1 MSAPARPAATALLLL
16 GALCLTWGVNWPF
29 MKIALEEFP
38 VWTFRSLTCVAA
50 SVVLVAIARLGGGA
64 FWPADAREWRRL
76 AIAGF
81 LNVTVW
87 QVTVAYALQ
96 LMGSG
101 HAAVLAFT
109 MPLWSGLISVTLL
122 GERLARR
129 LVVAIG
135 LGTAGILVLLARRD
149 DALGDSPAGI
159 AFVLAAA
166 ISWAAGTLY
175 LKNRRFSLPVV
186 AATGWQL
193 VLGTIPIVAMTPLL
207 EPLAWPHASAAAW
220 GSAAFVA
227 FGAVVGGY
235 LAWFNLVRV
244 LPANVAGVSSLV
256 VPVVAMLSGAMVL
269 GEPLGW
275 REALATALIVGALA
289 LVLLKPAT
297 TARG

>member
-1 MSAPARPAATALLLL
+1 MNPPARPATTALLLL
-16 GALCLTWGVNWPF
+16 GALCLTWGTNWPF
-29 MKIALEEFP
+29 MKIALAEFP
-38 VWTFRSLTCVAA
+38 VWTFRSLTCGVAA
-50 SVVLVAIARLGGGA
+50 VVILAIARVGGGA

-81 LNVTVW
+81 FNVTIW

-109 MPLWSGLISVTLL
+109 MPLWSGLISVAFL
-122 GERLARR
+122 GERPSRR

-135 LGTAGILVLLARRD
+135 LGTAGVLALLARRTD
-149 DALGDSPAGI
+149 DLGESPAGI
-159 AFVLAAA
+159 ACVLAAA
-166 ISWAAGTLY
+166 IGWAIGTLY
-175 LKNRRFSLPVV
+175 LKSRRFSLPVV

-193 VLGTIPIVAMTPLL
+193 ALGAAPIVLMTPLL
-207 EPLAWPHASAAAW
+207 EPLAWPQASAAAW

-244 LPANVAGVSSLV
+244 LPANVAGVSSLI
-256 VPVVAMLSGAMVL
+256 VPVVAMLSGAIVL

-275 REALATALIVGALA
+275 REALATALIVAALA
-289 LVLLKPAT
+289 LVLLRPAKE
-297 TARG
+297 